1 MKENFNRKILNKIKN
16 RQLSIGIIGLGYVGL
31 KLLLQF
37 ASKKF
42 KVSGFDNDLKK
53 IRDLKK
59 VNHQS
64 PT

>member
-42 KVSGFDNDLKK
+42 KVSDL
-53 IRDLKK
+53 IMI
-59 VNHQS
+59 
-64 PT
+64 

>member
-37 ASKKF
+37 ANKKF

-59 VNHQS
+59 R
-64 PT
+64 